1 MMKKQ
6 LIALLLFILTS
17 ISFAQ
22 NTSGDTNVS
31 NNTVDKTVKYDNTQT
46 NTVSVISHRHSLG
59 VNFGPTVF
67 YMLIAPSVA
76 NIMFPSKDINNLKLQ
91 GNFGLDL
98 TYTYRAAD
106 KIDVNIDAGF
116 YAMKTYYN
124 NDSIKYN
131 GDVYGIGASVGVR
144 FYYNKK
150 DKASGF
156 FLMPKFGGTLFITHN
171 KEFLKESSTYT
182 NRNTYIYDFYV
193 SGEIGFRIDLSRSFG
208 INSGLRPFFDISILD
223 IGYSY
228 NHLLRFVPLPRFA
241 IGVLF

>member
-76 NIMFPSKDINNLKLQ
+76 NIMFPSNDINHLKLH

-98 TYTYRAAD
+98 TYTYRPAD

-116 YAMKTYYN
+116 YAMKTYYD
-124 NDSIKYN
+124 NDSITYN

-223 IGYSY
+223 IGYSFTPGIR
-228 NHLLRFVPLPRFA
+228 LIPLPRLA
-241 IGVLF
+241 IGISF